1 MNFLPFLT
9 VILAAQLAGSVVQIL
24 FDLPVPGAVIGMFIL
39 FATLVLRKKPMPEG
53 LNQTAST
60 LLRYLPLLF
69 IPAGVGVM
77 QQFTVLGQ
85 QFMPI
90 MVTLFVSCVVTIA
103 FTGLLMQLCLKL
115 TEKREGDD
123 V

>member
-9 VILAAQLAGSVVQIL
+9 VILVAQLAGTVVQL
-24 FDLPVPGAVIGMFIL
+24 ALGLPVPGAVIGMFML
-39 FATLVLRKKPMPEG
+39 FAGLVLRKRPMPEG

-85 QFMPI
+85 QFVPI
-90 MVTLFVSCVVTIA
+90 MVTLFLSCFVTIA